1 MAPRP
6 SLALAARLAGL
17 LALCSLSRGD
27 AASMAVTSDSS
38 FASTEQT
45 QPESMRQLEQHYVRS
60 VLPVEIKY
68 RFDIMKLLAPK
79 RASSFKATKPLIL
92 LVGPYS
98 SGKTTL
104 IHYLVGQDVPGTR
117 ISPEPVDD
125 GFTIVQHGPVDEE
138 VKGRAVWNDRG
149 HRFTGMK
156 RNSEAFMDKARVTR
170 CNSSFLE
177 RYELVDTPGI
187 LSNARRQQRGYD
199 LPRAIADWAEEA
211 ALVLVVF
218 DIKVE
223 MSEEMAAVLKA
234 LDPHYE
240 KVMIIL
246 NKAHT
251 VSFPELML
259 SYGELKWRLA
269 QVFGS
274 EAEAKYVLAA
284 SFSESSAVQSEIKA
298 KDTFGIFRKSDAEL
312 RKALVL
318 KYSSMADTHLN
329 SIDKR
334 ARQVIAHAHLVEEVK
349 AGRTWLGGDK
359 AALETKALE
368 AAMLRVQSAW
378 GVPADDLPS
387 VDEFRDFMARLGN
400 TPLSAL
406 RSGGFFV
413 DEIAAAQRMV
423 DEELPKIKAL
433 INSEKTRRPGG

>member
-17 LALCSLSRGD
+17 LALCARRGD

-156 RNSEAFMDKARVTR
+156 RNSEAFMEPA
-170 CNSSFLE
+170 SH
-177 RYELVDTPGI
+177 
-187 LSNARRQQRGYD
+187 
-199 LPRAIADWAEEA
+199 A
-211 ALVLVVF
+211 ATQAF
-218 DIKVE
+218 
-223 MSEEMAAVLKA
+223 
-234 LDPHYE
+234 
-240 KVMIIL
+240 
-246 NKAHT
+246 
-251 VSFPELML
+251 
-259 SYGELKWRLA
+259 
-269 QVFGS
+269 
-274 EAEAKYVLAA
+274 
-284 SFSESSAVQSEIKA
+284 SSATSLSTRRVSSATRGGSSAATTCRGQ
-298 KDTFGIFRKSDAEL
+298 L
-312 RKALVL
+312 R
-318 KYSSMADTHLN
+318 TGP
-329 SIDKR
+329 R
-334 ARQVIAHAHLVEEVK
+334 R
-349 AGRTWLGGDK
+349 
-359 AALETKALE
+359 
-368 AAMLRVQSAW
+368 
-378 GVPADDLPS
+378 
-387 VDEFRDFMARLGN
+387 
-400 TPLSAL
+400 L
-406 RSGGFFV
+406 RSCLWSS
-413 DEIAAAQRMV
+413 ISR
-423 DEELPKIKAL
+423 
-433 INSEKTRRPGG
+433 SR